1 MATLPRIQA
10 AAKTQMTYQTDVS
23 SMRGKGT
30 ITRAAE
36 EIACSSVERG
46 IDRNLS
52 YLKKEH
58 LGKSGFSKQGIMRKD
73 PKL

>member
-1 MATLPRIQA
+1 
-10 AAKTQMTYQTDVS
+10 MTYQTDVS
-23 SMRGKGT
+23 SMRGRGT
-30 ITRAAE
+30 IAKVDE
-36 EIACSSVERG
+36 EIACSSVESR

-58 LGKSGFSKQGIMRKD
+58 LAKSGFSKQEIMHRD